1 MRHPFQISDKRFD
14 LSKWLML
21 VLLFVLSFT
30 MFHQVTLRPSSDI
43 AIHATWAS
51 EGDFRDLTSFVHHGA
66 HPMWHVMVSI
76 LLHMGVSLPVASAL
90 ITAIAK
96 VFTAYVTHLLLTVAL
111 QKKFNRWTITLFTVI
126 LMFVSCLCI
135 PSYNPTVYAGIGT
148 PNTWHSC
155 TQLMAIAFM
164 VVCVPYTAWVY
175 DSFTERLPQQGAK
188 TKLPWMQTI
197 VLGGLLFLSLLAKP
211 TFMQAFLPA
220 ACLFFL
226 YQWILHPKNSPYF
239 IQVLACVF
247 PAIAFMIFQYL
258 YYFGIIV
265 PWQSSMVIEYDWGKL
280 LHVFIRVVLMM
291 AFPIYTI
298 LITRKQKWDTN
309 YVLTL
314 LFNLVAIVEMLI
326 LGEDGRRASDG
337 NFGWGMMGAS
347 LMLWI
352 VCMIRFL
359 KNEDVKQWFKPKN
372 LIAWALL
379 AWHLVSGVYY
389 YGYLLTS
396 GTTI

>member
-1 MRHPFQISDKRFD
+1 MLHPFHAPKKRFD
-14 LSKWLML
+14 FGKWLML
-21 VLLFVLSFT
+21 ALLFVLSFA
-30 MFHQVTLRPSSDI
+30 MFYALTLRPSSDI

-66 HPMWHVMVSI
+66 HPMWHVLVSI
-76 LLHMGVSLPVASAL
+76 LLHMGMALPAASAL
-90 ITAIAK
+90 ITALSK
-96 VFTAYVTHLLLTVAL
+96 VFTAYVTHRLLTVAL
-111 QKKFNRWTITLFTVI
+111 HERLSRTSITLFTAV
-126 LMFVSCLCI
+126 LMLVSCGCI
-135 PSYNPTVYAGIGT
+135 PSINPTVYAGIGT

-164 VVCVPYTAWVY
+164 VVCVPYTAWCY
-175 DSFTERLPQQGAK
+175 DSFTERLSSQGSR

-197 VLGGLLFLSLLAKP
+197 VLGGLLLLSLLAKP

-226 YQWILHPKNSPYF
+226 YQWIRHPHNSPYF
-239 IQVLACVF
+239 LQVLACVL

-265 PWQSSMVIEYDWGKL
+265 PWQSSMVLEYDWTKM
-280 LHVFIRVVLMM
+280 LHVLLRVGLMM
-291 AFPIYTI
+291 AFPIYAI
-298 LITRKQKWDTN
+298 LITHRQEWDTN
-309 YVLTL
+309 FVLTL
-314 LFNLVAIVEMLI
+314 IFNLVAIVEMLI

-359 KNEDVKQWFKPKN
+359 RDNCQWYKPQK
-372 LIAWALL
+372 LIGWALL
-379 AWHLVSGVYY
+379 AWHLASGVYY
-389 YGYLLTS
+389 IGYLFTS
-396 GTTI
+396 GTTL